1 MLILISYRL
10 PDFLMRVESFSF
22 KVLRKLHDQSSKPPC
37 ANALYE
43 WCYIIFRSTTMPCL
57 QNNYR
62 DVALLPD
69 FDDIFCR
76 VVWHDKD
83 GVPVCRSLIVL
94 RASLASL
101 ALKVKFLL

>member
-10 PDFLMRVESFSF
+10 TDFLMSTESFSF
-22 KVLRKLHDQSSKPPC
+22 KVLSKLHYQSSKPC
-37 ANALYE
+37 ANSFYE
-43 WCYIIFRSTTMPCL
+43 WCYIIFRSTTMQCL

-69 FDDIFCR
+69 FDDIFYR